1 MLVFSET
8 FYTPE
13 EIAAA
18 WKLSPDTVR
27 RIFQNESGVMV
38 IENRCVFGKRQYR
51 TLRIPE
57 SVAERVYHRLALK
70 GNGRVPC

>member
-1 MLVFSET
+1 VSET

-13 EIAAA
+13 EIAVA

-27 RIFQNESGVMV
+27 RIFQNEPGVL
-38 IENRCVFGKRQYR
+38 VFQKSRLNGRRRYR
-51 TLRIPE
+51 TLRIPD

-70 GNGRVPC
+70 GNGRAEC